1 MKPLVALAVGALSL
15 VLASSAVAQLSVP
28 STPTQFQKR
37 NLGENRGSGG
47 SSSVGVV
54 PRDPAASQPIV
65 VQLIAVS
72 QMRAWT
78 NAEGKSMTARLL
90 AFSGPKT
97 GETGPIE
104 VIRDGKVRFL
114 LAGKKESVDYPLD
127 QLSQKDQV
135 DIKAIAQ
142 AAKRSPEPDPESA
155 PEKPDPK
162 N

>member
-1 MKPLVALAVGALSL
+1 MKAHVVLMIGAACLVGASSL
-15 VLASSAVAQLSVP
+15 KAQLSVP

-54 PRDPAASQPIV
+54 PRNPAASQPIV

-72 QMRAWT
+72 RMRGWT
-78 NAEGKSMTARLL
+78 NAEGKNMTARLL
-90 AFSGPKT
+90 AFSGPKA

-114 LAGKKESVDYPLD
+114 LAGGKEPVDYPLA

-142 AAKRSPEPDPESA
+142 AAKRSPAPQPETPEPED
-155 PEKPDPK
+155 
-162 N
+162 

>member
-1 MKPLVALAVGALSL
+1 MKALVVIAVGVVSL
-15 VLASSAVAQLSVP
+15 VLGSSAHAQFSVP

-54 PRDPAASQPIV
+54 PREPAASQPIV

-78 NAEGKSMTARLL
+78 NAEGTSMTARLL
-90 AFSGPKT
+90 AFSGPKA

-142 AAKRSPEPDPESA
+142 AAKRSPEPEPA